1 MVNKKHIF
9 SIIIAV
15 LSLLAIIFVV
25 ANIFVMSKQGMR
37 TEQEINRLIMFIV
50 ATGVFILALVFVIAI
65 IIRNYRK
72 QFIKEEDEEE
82 LDIDEELLQEYLKE
96 EQAQENQK
104 NSKEKELE

>member
-96 EQAQENQK
+96 EQAEENQNK
-104 NSKEKELE
+104 LKDTK